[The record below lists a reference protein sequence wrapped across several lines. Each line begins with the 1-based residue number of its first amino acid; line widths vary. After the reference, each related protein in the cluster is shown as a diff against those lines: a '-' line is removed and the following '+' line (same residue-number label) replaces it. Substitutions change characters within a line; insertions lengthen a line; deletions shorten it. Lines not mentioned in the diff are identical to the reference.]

1 MELTLDEL
9 KQLEYLLKK
18 ASDVGAQEFPFYGRI
33 DTIWVGDKI
42 DRIDKIDQRKV
53 KR

>member
-1 MELTLDEL
+1 MELTLDEQI
-9 KQLEYLLKK
+9 KLEELLKK
-18 ASDVGAQEFPFYGRI
+18 AVDVGVFPFYGRI